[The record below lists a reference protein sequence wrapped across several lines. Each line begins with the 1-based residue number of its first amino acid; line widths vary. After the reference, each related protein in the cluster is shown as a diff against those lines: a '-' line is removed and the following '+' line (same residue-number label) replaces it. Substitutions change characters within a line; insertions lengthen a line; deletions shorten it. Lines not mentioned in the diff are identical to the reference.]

1 MEPLLRIRGLKVYFY
16 SDEGIVKAVDGVN
29 LDVMKGETLCLVG
42 ESGCGKST
50 LAYSILRLVRPPGRI
65 VEGEIL
71 FDGLDLVRI
80 PEEELNKIR
89 GRRISMIFQDPTS
102 ALNPVFTIGYQV
114 FEAIELH
121 QRVKGEEAWKR
132 VVDVLR
138 RVGIPSPEMRFR
150 DYPHQFSGGQR
161 QRIML
166 AIALSCHP
174 DLLIADEPTT
184 NLDVTI
190 QAQVLHLI
198 RQLKEELGMS
208 VLLITH
214 DMGIVAM
221 MADRVAVMYAGKI
234 VEVAHVTEV
243 FEKPLH
249 PYTQA
254 LLKSIPLPHVDV
266 EELKPIPGEVPSLVN
281 PPPGCRFHPRCPHAM
296 EVCKRDEPLLVE
308 VEPGHQVA
316 CWLYGGKA

>member
-1 MEPLLRIRGLKVYFY
+1 MEPLLQIRGLKVYFY
-16 SDEGIVKAVDGVN
+16 TDEGVVHAVDGVD
-29 LDVMKGETLCLVG
+29 LDVMRGETLCIVG

-65 VEGEIL
+65 VEGSIL
-71 FDGLDLVRI
+71 FDGVDLVKLS
-80 PEEELNKIR
+80 EEELNKIR

-102 ALNPVFTIGYQV
+102 ALNPVFTVGYQV
-114 FEAIELH
+114 YEAIELH
-121 QRVKGEEAWKR
+121 QRVKGDEAWKR
-132 VVDVLR
+132 VMSMLR
-138 RVGIPSPEMRFR
+138 RVGIPSPEVRYR

-198 RQLKEELGMS
+198 KQLKEELGMT
-208 VLLITH
+208 VMLITH

-234 VEVAHVTEV
+234 VEVAPVLDIYER
-243 FEKPLH
+243 PLH

-254 LLKSIPLPHVDV
+254 LIKAIPLPHVDV
-266 EELKPIPGEVPSLVN
+266 EELQPIPGEVPSLLE
-281 PPPGCRFHPRCPHAM
+281 PPPGCRFHPRCPYAM
-296 EVCKRDEPLLVE
+296 DVCRREEPPMIDLGG
-308 VEPGHQVA
+308 GHQVA
-316 CWLYGGKA
+316 CWLHAKR

>member
-1 MEPLLRIRGLKVYFY
+1 MEPLLQIRELKVYFY
-16 SDEGIVKAVDGVN
+16 TDEGVVHAVDGVD
-29 LDVMKGETLCLVG
+29 LDVMRGETLCVVG

-65 VEGEIL
+65 VEGSIL
-71 FDGLDLVRI
+71 FDGVDLVKLS
-80 PEEELNKIR
+80 EEELNKIR

-102 ALNPVFTIGYQV
+102 ALNPVFTVGYQV
-114 FEAIELH
+114 YEAIELH
-121 QRVKGEEAWKR
+121 QRVKGDEAWKR
-132 VVDVLR
+132 VMSMLR
-138 RVGIPSPEMRFR
+138 RVGIPSPEVRYR

-198 RQLKEELGMS
+198 KQLKEELGMT
-208 VLLITH
+208 VMLITH

-234 VEVAHVTEV
+234 VEVAPVLDIY
-243 FEKPLH
+243 EKPLH

-254 LLKSIPLPHVDV
+254 LIKAIPLPHVDV
-266 EELKPIPGEVPSLVN
+266 EELQPIPGEVPSLLE
-281 PPPGCRFHPRCPHAM
+281 PPPGCRFHPRCPYAM
-296 EVCKRDEPLLVE
+296 DVCRREEPPMIDLGE
-308 VEPGHQVA
+308 GHQVA
-316 CWLYGGKA
+316 CWLHAKR

>member
-1 MEPLLRIRGLKVYFY
+1 MEPLLQIRGLKVYFY
-16 SDEGIVKAVDGVN
+16 TDEGVVHAVDGVD
-29 LDVMKGETLCLVG
+29 LDVMRGETLCVVG

-65 VEGEIL
+65 VEGSIL
-71 FDGLDLVRI
+71 FDGVDLVKLS
-80 PEEELNKIR
+80 EEELNKIR

-102 ALNPVFTIGYQV
+102 ALNPVFTVGYQV
-114 FEAIELH
+114 YEAIELH
-121 QRVKGEEAWKR
+121 QRVKGDEAWKR
-132 VVDVLR
+132 VMSMLR
-138 RVGIPSPEMRFR
+138 RVGIPSPEVRYR

-198 RQLKEELGMS
+198 KQLKEELGMT
-208 VLLITH
+208 VMLITH

-234 VEVAHVTEV
+234 VEVAPVLDIY
-243 FEKPLH
+243 EKPLH

-254 LLKSIPLPHVDV
+254 LIKAIPLPHVDV
-266 EELKPIPGEVPSLVN
+266 EELQPIPGEVPSLLE
-281 PPPGCRFHPRCPHAM
+281 PPPGCRFHPRCPYAM
-296 EVCKRDEPLLVE
+296 DVCRREEPPMIDLGE
-308 VEPGHQVA
+308 GHQVA
-316 CWLYGGKA
+316 CWLHAKR